1 MSKLEGLKEI
11 IKQHRQELEQRYK
24 VKTIAIF
31 GSYARGE
38 ETAESDVD
46 FLVELPNDV
55 HGFDYIALKLDLE
68 DELKKSLGRDV
79 DVVEYKLIK
88 PSLKSYILPTQMPI
102 Y

>member
-1 MSKLEGLKEI
+1 MDLQT
-11 IKQHRQELEQRYK
+11 IKQQALPVLKKHRVSRAA
-24 VKTIAIF
+24 VF
-31 GSYARGE
+31 GSAVQGE
-38 ETAESDVD
+38 MTAESDVD